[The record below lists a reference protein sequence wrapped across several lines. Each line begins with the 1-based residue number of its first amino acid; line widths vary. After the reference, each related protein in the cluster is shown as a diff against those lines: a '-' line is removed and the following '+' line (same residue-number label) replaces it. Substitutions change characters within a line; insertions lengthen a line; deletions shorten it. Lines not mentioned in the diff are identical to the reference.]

1 MNDAIEA
8 LIENVKFDLP
18 TEFMKKYIL
27 TAQKEMTAEKLEEEY
42 PKYEKSFKWEL
53 IENKI
58 VKDNNIKIDEEAV
71 RNYIRDF
78 YMHNYF
84 SQFKAEDVAERV
96 DSLVAETMKNKESLK
111 QIYDQLF
118 DRAIGEVLMKN
129 LNTTVKRIT
138 FKEFAEELYGIKP
151 EAESKPKAKKS
162 TKKAVKEEAPAE
174 AATEVEEKPKKKAAP
189 KKKATP
195 KAE

>member
-1 MNDAIEA
+1 
-8 LIENVKFDLP
+8 
-18 TEFMKKYIL
+18 
-27 TAQKEMTAEKLEEEY
+27 
-42 PKYEKSFKWEL
+42 
-53 IENKI
+53 
-58 VKDNNIKIDEEAV
+58 
-71 RNYIRDF
+71 
-78 YMHNYF
+78 MHNYF

-118 DRAIGEVLMKN
+118 DRAIGEVLMKK